1 MPVRE
6 DRQNDLYFF
15 RVNIRFVIMLLFSI
29 PSARESRR
37 DFLSLCQ
44 NDLVMG
50 RSCYVIKNEEG
61 GVDNV
66 LAPNN
71 QPSGLYQRA
80 MEVLGD
86 QKQALSVW
94 GTAYSTDFVS
104 FFGDWMSMP
113 SEYDLDSNGEPRY
126 DDVMSFIK
134 QKNYAVGNF
143 MADEVKDINN
153 TITSLGVDNINDLND
168 MIVSNFL
175 SGGDIFI
182 NRYNLERSGMYDA
195 DEIDNIMTNRL
206 EYERVR
212 DMMRRIVDFM
222 SEGDLN
228 EKDTYFL
235 SSESDLGDDY
245 MIYEDA
251 YDSLGKRRV
260 LNPMEVRDT
269 IMRAVGGISDRRE
282 FDQAFASVP
291 YPSLALRY
299 QEDQDYADRMYDTYR
314 NMTRME
320 VRDQEGNTITD
331 SYSNSTIPYISMPKD
346 MKGLRDKV
354 GEMINMDDFKDIKD
368 VAGRLYDIAMDLSD
382 MGVDISE
389 AISDEMVISRPEDI
403 RDLMASLDVMLS
415 SIQNGDPVY
424 DDFISDLDRIT
435 GKGNPIYEVQDTY
448 FTGDR
453 MVYVR
458 SGKTSLSDMYDR
470 NMLYVGRNTY
480 HNTTPITDTDQAY
493 EVLADIG
500 IAQPSYLPTGVVPQG
515 ASRSDIGV
523 VKDNIKKLV
532 MDNISS
538 SNTESMILAR
548 LIYQHP
554 VTSKVDDVDIDREF
568 RRYEARQGKDRDF
581 IKSCISLRKIQIKE
595 RLKKSDLYNN
605 VLRFLDFNGFYNV
618 SLNHHDRGTLKNI
631 EMSLPEGQVRDLLF
645 DVAIESSDS
654 SMRDLFYLDRQDRM
668 MDVGFYRYLY
678 QRNPGLL
685 REVNGGVEAR
695 PDGLFLARGRY
706 DDFVSF
712 QSGLYEKVGET
723 VNGGIYSFVDNFIY
737 SDPSSYQDSM
747 VRKIG
752 DVTVRSDDNR
762 LSRVEDNPSSSKII
776 NEYTANTNKLMRD
789 FSCN

>member
-1 MPVRE
+1 
-6 DRQNDLYFF
+6 
-15 RVNIRFVIMLLFSI
+15 
-29 PSARESRR
+29 
-37 DFLSLCQ
+37 
-44 NDLVMG
+44 MG
-50 RSCYVIKNEEG
+50 RSCYVIKNKEG

-80 MEVLGD
+80 MEVLVD

-94 GTAYSTDFVS
+94 GTAYSPDFVS

-113 SEYDLDSNGEPRY
+113 SEYGLDSNGEPRY

-228 EKDTYFL
+228 EKDMYFL

-299 QEDQDYADRMYDTYR
+299 QEDQDYADRMYDMYR
-314 NMTRME
+314 TMTRME
-320 VRDQEGNTITD
+320 IRDEYGNMITD
-331 SYSNSTIPYISMPKD
+331 SYSRNIIPYISMPKD

-354 GEMINMDDFKDIKD
+354 GEIINMDDFKDVKN
-368 VAGRLYDIAMDLSD
+368 VAGRLYDIAMDLAD
-382 MGVDISE
+382 IGVDISE

-415 SIQNGDPVY
+415 SIQNGGPVY

-448 FTGDR
+448 STGDR

-458 SGKTSLSDMYDR
+458 PGKTSPSDMYDR
-470 NMLYVGRNTY
+470 NMLYVGRNIY
-480 HNTTPITDTDQAY
+480 HDTAPITDTDQAY
-493 EVLADIG
+493 EMLADIG
-500 IAQPSYLPTGVVPQG
+500 ISQPSYLPAGVVPQG

-554 VTSKVDDVDIDREF
+554 VTPNVDDVDIDREF
-568 RRYEARQGKDRDF
+568 KRYIARREKSRDL
-581 IKSCISLRKIQIKE
+581 IKSCALLRRTQIKE

-605 VLRFLDFNGFYNV
+605 VLRFLDFNGLYNV
-618 SLNHHDRGTLKNI
+618 SLNHHDRRTLKDI
-631 EMSLPEGQVRDLLF
+631 EMSLPDGQVRDLLF

-695 PDGLFLARGRY
+695 PDGSFLARGRY

-762 LSRVEDNPSSSKII
+762 LSRIEDNPSSSKII

-789 FSCN
+789 FSCS

>member
-1 MPVRE
+1 
-6 DRQNDLYFF
+6 
-15 RVNIRFVIMLLFSI
+15 
-29 PSARESRR
+29 
-37 DFLSLCQ
+37 
-44 NDLVMG
+44 MG
-50 RSCYVIKNEEG
+50 RSCYVIKNKEG

-66 LAPNN
+66 LAPND

-94 GTAYSTDFVS
+94 GTAYSPDFVS
-104 FFGDWMSMP
+104 FFGDWMSIP

-143 MADEVKDINN
+143 MSDEVKDINN

-175 SGGDIFI
+175 SGSDIFI

-195 DEIDNIMTNRL
+195 DEIDNIMTNRS

-299 QEDQDYADRMYDTYR
+299 QEDQDYADRMYDMYR
-314 NMTRME
+314 TMTRME
-320 VRDQEGNTITD
+320 IRDEYGNMITD
-331 SYSNSTIPYISMPKD
+331 SYPRNIIPYISMPKD

-354 GEMINMDDFKDIKD
+354 GEIINMDDFKDVKN
-368 VAGRLYDIAMDLSD
+368 VAGRLYDIAMDLAD
-382 MGVDISE
+382 IGVDISE

-448 FTGDR
+448 STGNR

-458 SGKTSLSDMYDR
+458 SGKTPPSDMYDR

-480 HNTTPITDTDQAY
+480 HDTAPITDTDQAY
-493 EVLADIG
+493 EMLADIG
-500 IAQPSYLPTGVVPQG
+500 ISQPSYLPAGVVPQG

-554 VTSKVDDVDIDREF
+554 VTPNVDDVDIDREF
-568 RRYEARQGKDRDF
+568 KRYIARREKSRDL
-581 IKSCISLRKIQIKE
+581 IKSCALLRRTQIKE

-605 VLRFLDFNGFYNV
+605 VLRFLDFNGLYNV
-618 SLNHHDRGTLKNI
+618 SLNHHDRRTLKDI
-631 EMSLPEGQVRDLLF
+631 EMSLPDGQVRDLLF

-695 PDGLFLARGRY
+695 PDGSFLARGRY

-762 LSRVEDNPSSSKII
+762 LSRIEDNPSSSKII

-789 FSCN
+789 FSCS

>member
-331 SYSNSTIPYISMPKD
+331 SYSNSTIPYISTPKD
-346 MKGLRDKV
+346 MKALRGKV
-354 GEMINMDDFKDIKD
+354 GEIIDMDDFKDIKD
-368 VAGRLYDIAMDLSD
+368 VAGRLHDIAMDLAD

-424 DDFISDLDRIT
+424 DFISDLDRIT

-448 FTGDR
+448 FPGDR

-458 SGKTSLSDMYDR
+458 SGNTSPSDMYDR
-470 NMLYVGRNTY
+470 SMLYISRNTY
-480 HNTTPITDTDQAY
+480 HNTAPITDTDQAY
-493 EVLADIG
+493 EMLADIG
-500 IAQPSYLPTGVVPQG
+500 IERPSYLPAGVVSAG

-532 MDNISS
+532 MSNISS
-538 SNTESMILAR
+538 SNTENMILTR

-554 VTSKVDDVDIDREF
+554 VTPKMDDVDIDREF

-581 IKSCISLRKIQIKE
+581 IKSCTLLRKIQIKE

-605 VLRFLDFNGFYNV
+605 VLRFLDFNGLYNI
-618 SLNHHDRGTLKNI
+618 SLNHHDRGTLKSI

-645 DVAIESSDS
+645 DVGIESSDS

-695 PDGLFLARGRY
+695 PDGSFLARGRY

-712 QSGLYEKVGET
+712 QSGLYEKIGET
-723 VNGGIYSFVDNFIY
+723 VDGAIYRFVDDLIY
-737 SDPSSYQDSM
+737 SDPSSYQENM
-747 VRKIG
+747 VRRMG

-762 LSRVEDNPSSSKII
+762 LSRIEDNPSSSKII

-789 FSCN
+789 FSCS

>member
-1 MPVRE
+1 
-6 DRQNDLYFF
+6 
-15 RVNIRFVIMLLFSI
+15 
-29 PSARESRR
+29 
-37 DFLSLCQ
+37 
-44 NDLVMG
+44 MG
-50 RSCYVIKNEEG
+50 RSCYVIKNKEG
-61 GVDNV
+61 RVDNV
-66 LAPNN
+66 LAPND

-94 GTAYSTDFVS
+94 GTAYSPDFVS

-134 QKNYAVGNF
+134 RKNYFAGNF

-153 TITSLGVDNINDLND
+153 TLTSLGVDNINDLND

-195 DEIDNIMTNRL
+195 DEIDNIMTNRS

-222 SEGDLN
+222 
-228 EKDTYFL
+228 
-235 SSESDLGDDY
+235 
-245 MIYEDA
+245 
-251 YDSLGKRRV
+251 
-260 LNPMEVRDT
+260 
-269 IMRAVGGISDRRE
+269 
-282 FDQAFASVP
+282 
-291 YPSLALRY
+291 
-299 QEDQDYADRMYDTYR
+299 
-314 NMTRME
+314 
-320 VRDQEGNTITD
+320 
-331 SYSNSTIPYISMPKD
+331 PKD

-354 GEMINMDDFKDIKD
+354 GEIIDMDDFKDIKD
-368 VAGRLYDIAMDLSD
+368 VAGRLHDIAMDLAD

-389 AISDEMVISRPEDI
+389 AISDEMIISRPEDI

-415 SIQNGDPVY
+415 SIQAGNSVY
-424 DDFISDLDRIT
+424 DSFISDLDRIT

-448 FTGDR
+448 STGDR

-458 SGKTSLSDMYDR
+458 SGNTSPSDMYDR
-470 NMLYVGRNTY
+470 SMLYMGRNTY
-480 HNTTPITDTDQAY
+480 HNTAPITDTDQAY
-493 EVLADIG
+493 EMLADIG
-500 IAQPSYLPTGVVPQG
+500 IERPSYLPAGVIPAG

-532 MDNISS
+532 MSNISS
-538 SNTESMILAR
+538 SNTENMILTR

-554 VTSKVDDVDIDREF
+554 VTPKMDDVDIDREF

-581 IKSCISLRKIQIKE
+581 IKSCTSLRKIQIKE

-618 SLNHHDRGTLKNI
+618 SLNHHDRGTLKSM

-645 DVAIESSDS
+645 DVAIESGDS
-654 SMRDLFYLDRQDRM
+654 SMRNLFYLDGQDRM

-695 PDGLFLARGRY
+695 PDGSFLARGRY

-723 VNGGIYSFVDNFIY
+723 VDGAIYRFVDDLIY
-737 SDPSSYQDSM
+737 SDPSSYQENM
-747 VRKIG
+747 VRRMG

-762 LSRVEDNPSSSKII
+762 LSRIEDNPSSSKIV

-789 FSCN
+789 FSCS

>member
-1 MPVRE
+1 MRVGGIFISLW
-6 DRQNDLYFF
+6 QNDL
-15 RVNIRFVIMLLFSI
+15 
-29 PSARESRR
+29 A
-37 DFLSLCQ
+37 
-44 NDLVMG
+44 MG
-50 RSCYVIKNEEG
+50 RSCYVIKNKEG

-94 GTAYSTDFVS
+94 GTAYSPDFVS
-104 FFGDWMSMP
+104 FFGDWMSMS

-134 QKNYAVGNF
+134 RKNYVVGNF
-143 MADEVKDINN
+143 MADEVKGINN
-153 TITSLGVDNINDLND
+153 TLTSLGVDNINDLND

-175 SGGDIFI
+175 SGGDIFL

-195 DEIDNIMTNRL
+195 DEIDNIMTNRS

-235 SSESDLGDDY
+235 SSESGLGDDY
-245 MIYEDA
+245 MIYEDT

-314 NMTRME
+314 TMTRME
-320 VRDQEGNTITD
+320 VRDQDGSTITD

-354 GEMINMDDFKDIKD
+354 GEIIDMDDFKDIKN
-368 VAGRLYDIAMDLSD
+368 VAGRLYDIAVDLAD

-389 AISDEMVISRPEDI
+389 AISDEMIISRPEDI

-415 SIQNGDPVY
+415 SIQTGNPVY
-424 DDFISDLDRIT
+424 DSFISDLDRIT

-458 SGKTSLSDMYDR
+458 SGKVSPSDMYDR
-470 NMLYVGRNTY
+470 GMLHMSRNTY

-500 IAQPSYLPTGVVPQG
+500 IAQPSYLPAGVVPAG

-532 MDNISS
+532 MSNISS
-538 SNTESMILAR
+538 SNTENMILTR

-554 VTSKVDDVDIDREF
+554 VTPKMDDVDIDREF

-581 IKSCISLRKIQIKE
+581 IKSCTSLRKIQIKE

-605 VLRFLDFNGFYNV
+605 VLRFLDFNGLYNV
-618 SLNHHDRGTLKNI
+618 SLNHHDRGTLKSM

-706 DDFVSF
+706 DNFVSY
-712 QSGLYEKVGET
+712 QSGLYEKVGESIE
-723 VNGGIYSFVDNFIY
+723 GGIYRFVDSFVY
-737 SDPSSYQDSM
+737 SDPSSYMDNTIP
-747 VRKIG
+747 KIG
-752 DVTVRSDDNR
+752 EVTVRSDSDH
-762 LSRVEDNPSSSKII
+762 LSKVSQGPVSSKIA
-776 NEYTANTNKLMRD
+776 NEYTSSSGRLMREYT
-789 FSCN
+789 CG

>member
-1 MPVRE
+1 
-6 DRQNDLYFF
+6 
-15 RVNIRFVIMLLFSI
+15 MLLFSI

-50 RSCYVIKNEEG
+50 RSCYVIKNKEG
-61 GVDNV
+61 RVDNV
-66 LAPNN
+66 LAPND

-94 GTAYSTDFVS
+94 GTAYSPDFVS
-104 FFGDWMSMP
+104 FFGDWMSMS

-134 QKNYAVGNF
+134 RKNYFAGNF

-153 TITSLGVDNINDLND
+153 TLTSLGVDNINDLND

-175 SGGDIFI
+175 SGGDIFL
-182 NRYNLERSGMYDA
+182 NRYNLDRSGMYDA
-195 DEIDNIMTNRL
+195 DEIDNIMTNRSA
-206 EYERVR
+206 YERVR

-222 SEGDLN
+222 SDGDLN
-228 EKDTYFL
+228 EKDMYFL
-235 SSESDLGDDY
+235 SSESGLGDDY

-260 LNPMEVRDT
+260 LNPIEVRDT

-282 FDQAFASVP
+282 FDQAFASIP

-331 SYSNSTIPYISMPKD
+331 SYSNSTIPYISTPKD
-346 MKGLRDKV
+346 MKALRGKV
-354 GEMINMDDFKDIKD
+354 GEIIDMDDFKDIKD
-368 VAGRLYDIAMDLSD
+368 VAGRLHDIAMDLAD

-415 SIQNGDPVY
+415 SIQAGNSVY
-424 DDFISDLDRIT
+424 DSFISDLDRIT

-448 FTGDR
+448 STGDR

-458 SGKTSLSDMYDR
+458 SGNTSPSDMYDR
-470 NMLYVGRNTY
+470 SMLYISRNTY
-480 HNTTPITDTDQAY
+480 HNTAPITDTDQAY
-493 EVLADIG
+493 EMLANIG
-500 IAQPSYLPTGVVPQG
+500 IERPSYLPAGVVPAG

-532 MDNISS
+532 MSNISS
-538 SNTESMILAR
+538 SNTENMILTR

-554 VTSKVDDVDIDREF
+554 VTPKMDDVDIDREF

-581 IKSCISLRKIQIKE
+581 IKSCTSLRKIQIKE

-618 SLNHHDRGTLKNI
+618 SLNHHDRGTLKSM

-645 DVAIESSDS
+645 DVAIESGDS
-654 SMRDLFYLDRQDRM
+654 SMRNLFYLDSQDRM
-668 MDVGFYRYLY
+668 MDAGFYRYLY

-695 PDGLFLARGRY
+695 PDGSFLARGRY

-712 QSGLYEKVGET
+712 QSGLYEKIGET
-723 VNGGIYSFVDNFIY
+723 VDGAIYRFVDDLIY
-737 SDPSSYQDSM
+737 SDPSSYQENM
-747 VRKIG
+747 VRRMG

-762 LSRVEDNPSSSKII
+762 LSRIEDNPSSSKIV

-789 FSCN
+789 FSCS

>member
-1 MPVRE
+1 
-6 DRQNDLYFF
+6 
-15 RVNIRFVIMLLFSI
+15 
-29 PSARESRR
+29 
-37 DFLSLCQ
+37 
-44 NDLVMG
+44 MG
-50 RSCYVIKNEEG
+50 RSCYVIKNKEG

-66 LAPNN
+66 LAPND

-94 GTAYSTDFVS
+94 GTAYSPDFVS
-104 FFGDWMSMP
+104 FFGDWMSIP

-143 MADEVKDINN
+143 MSDEVKDINN

-175 SGGDIFI
+175 SGSDIFI

-195 DEIDNIMTNRL
+195 DEIDNIMTNRS

-299 QEDQDYADRMYDTYR
+299 QEDQDYADRMYDMYR
-314 NMTRME
+314 TMTRME
-320 VRDQEGNTITD
+320 IRDEYGNMITD
-331 SYSNSTIPYISMPKD
+331 SYPRNIIPYISMPKD

-354 GEMINMDDFKDIKD
+354 GEIINMDDFKDVKN
-368 VAGRLYDIAMDLSD
+368 VAGRLYDIAMDLAD
-382 MGVDISE
+382 IGVDISE

-415 SIQNGDPVY
+415 SIQAGNPVY
-424 DDFISDLDRIT
+424 DSFISDLDRIT

-448 FTGDR
+448 STGDR

-458 SGKTSLSDMYDR
+458 SGNTSPSDMYDR
-470 NMLYVGRNTY
+470 GMLYMGRNTY
-480 HNTTPITDTDQAY
+480 HNTSPITDTDQAY
-493 EVLADIG
+493 EMLANIG
-500 IAQPSYLPTGVVPQG
+500 IERPSYLPAGVAPAG

-554 VTSKVDDVDIDREF
+554 VTPNVDDVDIDREF
-568 RRYEARQGKDRDF
+568 KRYIARREKSRDL
-581 IKSCISLRKIQIKE
+581 IKSCALLRRTQIKE

-605 VLRFLDFNGFYNV
+605 VLRFLDFNGLYNV
-618 SLNHHDRGTLKNI
+618 SLNHHDRRTLKDI
-631 EMSLPEGQVRDLLF
+631 EMSLPDGQVRDLLF

-695 PDGLFLARGRY
+695 PDGSFLARGRY

-762 LSRVEDNPSSSKII
+762 LSRIEDNPSSSKII

-789 FSCN
+789 FSCS